1 MEASLLVTRNNH
13 RLNDGLTLARRIRG
27 LFNYY
32 RQWHGFPL
40 ETRGDKRDGH
50 SYLDNEDVFLAC
62 RAWLVSKELRT
73 ITPNDFHNAVNQEI
87 LP

>member
-1 MEASLLVTRNNH
+1 MEASLLVARNNH

-40 ETRGDKRDGH
+40 ETRGGKRDGR

-62 RAWLVSKELRT
+62 QAWLVSKELGT

-87 LP
+87 LS